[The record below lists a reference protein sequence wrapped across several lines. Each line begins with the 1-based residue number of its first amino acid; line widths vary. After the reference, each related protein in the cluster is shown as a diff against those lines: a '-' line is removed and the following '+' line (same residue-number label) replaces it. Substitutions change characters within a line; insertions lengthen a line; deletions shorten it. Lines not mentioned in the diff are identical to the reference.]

1 MAMLPLVSRH
11 GTGQAGT
18 MSERN
23 AQVYVQEEGTGREAP
38 EAVRD
43 KKEMIR
49 RATPVAWAALLIVW
63 VVWGSTYLA
72 IRIGDETIPPL
83 VLASVRF
90 FIAGLIMFPPALRQA
105 RSQAR

>member
-1 MAMLPLVSRH
+1 
-11 GTGQAGT
+11 
-18 MSERN
+18 MSNPN
-23 AQVYVQEEGTGREAP
+23 ATTAHPGETGREAQKVVP
-38 EAVRD
+38 A
-43 KKEMIR
+43 KKENVR

-72 IRIGDETIPPL
+72 MRVGDETIPPL

-105 RSQAR
+105 RSQAYGRGQPLRWPAPAQRLG